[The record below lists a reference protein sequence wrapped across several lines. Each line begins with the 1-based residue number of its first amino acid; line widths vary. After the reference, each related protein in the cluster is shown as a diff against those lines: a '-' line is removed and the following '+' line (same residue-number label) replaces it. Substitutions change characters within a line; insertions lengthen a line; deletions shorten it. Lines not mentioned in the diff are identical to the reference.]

1 MKKLLFSREGKE
13 YYANGHTNHRMKVR
27 RITCSDIETVITSP
41 NKVEEKG
48 YGTLFEGVGRN
59 TRLLRVYCR
68 EKPTG
73 YVEILTTYWR
83 RNGREDKS

>member
-1 MKKLLFSREGKE
+1 MKKLLFIHDDKG

-27 RITCSDIETVITSP
+27 KIACSDIETVVVNPSKI
-41 NKVEEKG
+41 EEKG
-48 YGTLFEGVGRN
+48 YGTLFEGVSN

-73 YVEILTTYWR
+73 YVEILTTHWR
-83 RNGREDKS
+83 GNGDKNNKT

>member
-1 MKKLLFSREGKE
+1 MKKLLFIYDDKG

-27 RITCSDIETVITSP
+27 KIACSDIETVVVNPSKI
-41 NKVEEKG
+41 EEKG
-48 YGTLFEGVGRN
+48 YGTLFEGVSN

-73 YVEILTTYWR
+73 YVEILTTHWR
-83 RNGREDKS
+83 GNGDKNNKT

>member
-1 MKKLLFSREGKE
+1 MKKLLFTHDDKE

-27 RITCSDIETVITSP
+27 KISCSDIEAVVANP
-41 NKVEEKG
+41 NKIEEKG
-48 YGTLFEGVGRN
+48 YGALFEGISN

-73 YVEILTTYWR
+73 YVEVLTTLERKWR
-83 RNGREDKS
+83 QKQ

>member
-1 MKKLLFSREGKE
+1 MKKLLFNCEGKG
-13 YYANGHTNHRMKVR
+13 YYANGHANHRMKVR
-27 RITCSDIETVITSP
+27 KITCSDIEAVVAHP

-48 YGTLFEGVGRN
+48 YGTLFEGVRN

-73 YVEILTTYWR
+73 YVEILTTHWR
-83 RNGREDKS
+83 GNGNKQNET